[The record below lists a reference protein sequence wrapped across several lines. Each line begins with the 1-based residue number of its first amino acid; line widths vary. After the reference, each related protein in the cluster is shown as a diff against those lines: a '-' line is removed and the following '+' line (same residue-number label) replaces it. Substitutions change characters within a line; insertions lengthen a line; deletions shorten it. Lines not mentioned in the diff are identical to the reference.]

1 MKKKVFI
8 ILLPALLLMLSC
20 ESFIEGWD
28 ESPNAPTTTTPAL
41 LLTNSEVSTFAVF
54 TGQNARTAAILT
66 QQCTG
71 VTDQMYDDI
80 QNYNIGEN
88 DVDNEWQNIY
98 ENSLQT
104 TYTLI
109 KDYSETHPYYAGIAK
124 VLMAMNLGLAA
135 DYWGDIPFREALSGL
150 DGEAYYYPH
159 FDSQQQVIQDIQT
172 MLDEAIALLS
182 ASPSANETSPA
193 LDDII
198 FEGDIDAWIIT
209 AWMLK
214 ARNAIHLT
222 KRDANGAAGNAMSYL
237 NSAYT
242 AGLAS
247 SDDDCNAYFDGSGN
261 AQNQWWAFETNRGG
275 YMRMGEFYIN
285 LLKDKNDPR
294 LPLLALD
301 VSGDYFGAPM
311 GETNPNDYSYVGSI
325 YNQNDATLPL
335 ITYAEAKFIEA
346 EAQFRLGNSDDAATA
361 YNEAVIAHVEKITG
375 ATIPGSYRTAEASE
389 TGASITLD
397 KIMTQKYIALF
408 TQPEVWTDWRRTD
421 IPQLQPY
428 ADATGVSSIP
438 RRYPISQSERIN
450 NPNAPAQYPITTR
463 VWWDE

>member
-1 MKKKVFI
+1 MKKKTLI
-8 ILLPALLLMLSC
+8 ILLPALLLMFSC

-28 ESPNAPTTTTPAL
+28 ESPNSPTETTPAL
-41 LLTNSEVSTFAVF
+41 LLTNCEVSTFAAF

-71 VTDQMYDDI
+71 VTDQMFDDI
-80 QNYNIGEN
+80 QNYNILEG
-88 DVDNEWQNIY
+88 VIDNEWQHIY

-104 TYTLI
+104 THTI
-109 KDYSETHPYYAGIAK
+109 VKDYEETHPYYAGIAK
-124 VLMAMNLGLAA
+124 VLMAMNLGLAT
-135 DYWGDIPFREALSGL
+135 DYWGDVPFREALNGL
-150 DGEAYYYPH
+150 DGEEYYYPH

-172 MLDEAIALLS
+172 LLDEAITLLS
-182 ASPSANETSPA
+182 SSPSANETSPA
-193 LDDII
+193 FDDII
-198 FEGDIDAWIIT
+198 FGGDTEAWIIT

-222 KRDANGAAGNAMSYL
+222 KRDANGAATNAMSCL

-242 AGLAS
+242 AGLAG
-247 SDDDCNAYFDGSGN
+247 SDNDCNAYCDGSGN

-275 YMRMGEFYIN
+275 YMRMGEFFID
-285 LLKDKNDPR
+285 LMKDKNDPR
-294 LPLLALD
+294 LPLFALD
-301 VSGDYFGAPM
+301 VGGDYFGAPM
-311 GETNPNDYSYVGSI
+311 GERNPNDYSYVGPY

-335 ITYAEAKFIEA
+335 ITYVEAKFIEA
-346 EAQFRLGNSDDAATA
+346 EAQFRLGNTDEAATA
-361 YNEAVIAHVEKITG
+361 YNDAVTASVEKVTG
-375 ATIPGSYRTAEASE
+375 ETIPGSYRTAEASE
-389 TGASITLD
+389 TGATITLET
-397 KIMTQKYIALF
+397 IMTQKYIALF

-438 RRYPISQSERIN
+438 RRFPIAQSERIN
-450 NPNAPAQYPITTR
+450 NPNAPPQYAITTR